1 MLTIWGCEV
10 IKNRLFTSSKLSPLR
25 TSAMSCAPLT
35 IPCSRQIL
43 LSPSVYLV
51 HSVPDGMFLIYF
63 PMQKNWSTKAFGEKE
78 SNRSGDRKQNLCA
91 SKDDFPSFLW
101 GRANNWPTS
110 PTAVCFWRCRVV
122 APPCLDRQMKAWR
135 KRQRWIMDEVQR
147 FRSKQ
152 LCYSICCL
160 LGSVAAFFW
169 LWLWRSQCCCGARG
183 TNSSQ
188 NLKKERKA
196 HIRKVRSGDD
206 TTSCLGTRCTVHRH
220 AGATE
225 DFTHYSKPVSEEG

>member
-110 PTAVCFWRCRVV
+110 PTAVCFWRCRGV
-122 APPCLDRQMKAWR
+122 APPCLDGRWRRGGKGSGELWMRSGGSEASSSVAQYAVCSAPWQLFSGSGCEEANAAVGPGEQTAVKTWR
-135 KRQRWIMDEVQR
+135 KKEKPISEKFGVEMTR
-147 FRSKQ
+147 
-152 LCYSICCL
+152 L
-160 LGSVAAFFW
+160 LA
-169 LWLWRSQCCCGARG
+169 
-183 TNSSQ
+183 
-188 NLKKERKA
+188 
-196 HIRKVRSGDD
+196 
-206 TTSCLGTRCTVHRH
+206 
-220 AGATE
+220 
-225 DFTHYSKPVSEEG
+225 